1 MADLDLLEE
10 VDGYACPID
19 PAEALLCDSCQ

>member
-1 MADLDLLEE
+1 MSEID
-10 VDGYACPID
+10 VIDGYACPMD